1 MPKIGIEIHQRLS
14 THKLFC
20 NCLPIEGEPSLKVE
34 RYLHVAY
41 SETGEVDKAA
51 MFESS
56 KQKKYIYNYF
66 PKSSC
71 LVELDEEPP
80 HEINEEGV
88 IIALAIALQLNMKV
102 FDKAVV
108 MRKIVIDGSNTTG
121 FQRTALLA
129 IDGNLD
135 GVPIQTLCIEEES
148 AGIVK
153 EGEGFREFRLD
164 RLGIP
169 LVEIATAPVITS
181 GKEAKDVA
189 EKLGILMRA
198 TGGVARGIGTIR
210 QDLNVSI
217 EGGAR
222 VEIKGAQELNMIP
235 KWIDNEVKRQ
245 KSLLDVIKRL
255 KERQAYSKLKYQVFD
270 VSECFEPKGFVKK
283 ALEKGKAYLLPLP
296 SHKGL
301 LGKEIGPNRRYGTEL
316 SDYAK
321 QAGVKGII
329 HSDEDLTKYG
339 LDDKCLR
346 KRVGLSK
353 EDGYAIVIEREEI
366 AEKALKLLF
375 QRAKMDFVP
384 KETRKALPNGSTA
397 YMRPLPTSARM
408 YPETDVPLVDL
419 KELVKRAEPI
429 AKKGYAFKLQRLKS
443 LLNEELSKRMIK
455 SKYLTLFESLVE
467 EGINPKIVAITLEDT
482 LTSLRRERVDV
493 KMESVTKALRAYRE
507 GIITKAA
514 IREVI
519 RRDSEGKDWNELKRI
534 RKEEIYEMLKKG
546 KDPKA
551 IIKEFKL
558 KVEPKEVFEL
568 AKTFKHST
576 QNQ

>member
-1 MPKIGIEIHQRLS
+1 M
-14 THKLFC
+14 
-20 NCLPIEGEPSLKVE
+20 
-34 RYLHVAY
+34 AY
-41 SETGEVDKAA
+41 SETGEVDRAA
-51 MFESS
+51 LFESS
-56 KQKKYIYNYF
+56 KQRKYIYNYI
-66 PKSSC
+66 PQSSC

-80 HEINEEGV
+80 HEINKEAV
-88 IIALAIALQLNMKV
+88 ITALAIALQLNMKI

-121 FQRTALLA
+121 FQRTALIA
-129 IDGNLD
+129 IDGNLE

-153 EGEGFREFRLD
+153 EGEKFREFKLD

-181 GKEAKDVA
+181 GKEAKEVA

-198 TGGVARGIGTIR
+198 TGGVSRGIGTIR

-222 VEIKGAQELNMIP
+222 VEIKGAQELSMIP
-235 KWIDNEVKRQ
+235 KWIDNEVRRQ
-245 KSLLDVIKRL
+245 ETLLSIIKEL
-255 KERQAYSKLKYQVFD
+255 KKRQAYSKLRYQVFE
-270 VSECFEPKGFVKK
+270 VSDCFEPKGFVKK

-321 QAGVKGII
+321 KAGVRGII
-329 HSDEDLTKYG
+329 HSDEDLSKYG
-339 LDDKCLR
+339 LDDECVR
-346 KRVGLSK
+346 KRIGL
-353 EDGYAIVIEREEI
+353 ERGDGYAIVIEREEI
-366 AEKALKLLF
+366 AKKALKLLF
-375 QRAKMDFVP
+375 ERAKMDFVP

-408 YPETDVPLVDL
+408 YPETDVPVIDL
-419 KELVKRAEPI
+419 KELVKKAKPI
-429 AKKGYAFKLQRLKS
+429 AEKGYAFKVQRLKS

-455 SKYLTLFESLVE
+455 SRHLSLFESLVE
-467 EGINPKIVAITLEDT
+467 EGIDPKIAAITLEDT
-482 LTSLRRERVDV
+482 LTSLRREGINVSI
-493 KMESVTKALRAYRE
+493 ESVIKALRAYKR
-507 GIITKAA
+507 GVITKAA
-514 IREVI
+514 IKEVI
-519 RRDSEGKDWNELKRI
+519 KRDSEGKDWNEL
-534 RKEEIYEMLKKG
+534 RKISKEKIYEMLKQG
-546 KDPKA
+546 KDAKT

-558 KVEPKEVFEL
+558 NVEPREVFEL